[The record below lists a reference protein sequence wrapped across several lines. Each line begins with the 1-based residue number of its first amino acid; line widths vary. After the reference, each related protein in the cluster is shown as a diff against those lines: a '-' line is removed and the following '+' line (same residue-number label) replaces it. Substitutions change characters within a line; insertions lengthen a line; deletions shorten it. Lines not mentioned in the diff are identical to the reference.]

1 MYYVINCN
9 TKIPHEK
16 KKKIELIFLDEEE
29 FNFL

>member
-9 TKIPHEK
+9 TKFLM
-16 KKKIELIFLDEEE
+16 KKKIKLIFLDEEE